1 MIQKG
6 KNKTKL
12 IPLPIIHSII
22 SIISFNIPSNY
33 YLEIEPLG
41 TVEFLI
47 SASIGVF
54 SILLLLLSLSAYKE
68 TKIKSIL
75 YASAAF
81 GLFAGSLFVETLEDY
96 YELLDSVFS
105 SLLVSSITLAI
116 LILFFMAIIRRNR

>member
-1 MIQKG
+1 MISL
-6 KNKTKL
+6 L
-12 IPLPIIHSII
+12 IIQSILNIIPFKS
-22 SIISFNIPSNY
+22 SSTY
-33 YLEIEPLG
+33 YLDIEPLG
-41 TVEFLI
+41 TIEFLI

-68 TKIKSIL
+68 TKIKSVL

-81 GLFAGSLFVETLEDY
+81 GLFAVSLFVETLEDY
-96 YELLDSVFS
+96 YEILDSVFS